1 MKFDRSTEQFANFR
15 DSLGQFG
22 TVGNQTVP
30 HQRRFKAE
38 QLEQFFY
45 IKLYREYFYREL
57 LQKPSN
63 CAVPFHFSFPNKK
76 SSVNAGATI

>member
-1 MKFDRSTEQFANFR
+1 MKFDPSTEQLTHKWN
-15 DSLGQFG
+15 SYG
-22 TVGNQTVP
+22 TVFSATVP
-30 HQRRFKAE
+30 HQRRFNAE
-38 QLEQFFY
+38 QLEQFFS

-76 SSVNAGATI
+76 SAVNAGATI